1 MERCEGRRS
10 SSGRYLRDE
19 RRLRDAISPRVIAYL
34 TRNEAPIAGRACRLI
49 TDRVDAERNGG
60 WCGVGRELGKGE
72 TRVSQACKVHAVRV
86 RCVLH
91 SQRTPIKE
99 QRSCVFFRKN
109 PSRVCGGMRSIRE
122 DSREERRRRKWRRG
136 EEEKKR
142 RREVEGEEEEEEE
155 ETEARKETEAGR
167 EAEAMEKETSCR
179 EQRVEERVEEV
190 EKEGREEAMQ
200 QAEGTGGGGEGG

>member
-1 MERCEGRRS
+1 MERREGRGS
-10 SSGRYLRDE
+10 SSGRYLRDQ

-34 TRNEAPIAGRACRLI
+34 MRNEAAIAGRACRLI
-49 TDRVDAERNGG
+49 TDKVDAERNGG

-122 DSREERRRRKWRRG
+122 DSHEERRRRKRRRG
-136 EEEKKR
+136 GEEKKR
-142 RREVEGEEEEEEE
+142 RREVEGEEEEE
-155 ETEARKETEAGR
+155 TEARKEAEAGR

>member
-1 MERCEGRRS
+1 M
-10 SSGRYLRDE
+10 
-19 RRLRDAISPRVIAYL
+19 
-34 TRNEAPIAGRACRLI
+34 RNEAAIAGRACRLI

-91 SQRTPIKE
+91 SQQTPIKE

-122 DSREERRRRKWRRG
+122 DSHEERRRRKRRRG
-136 EEEKKR
+136 GEEKKR
-142 RREVEGEEEEEEE
+142 GREVEGEEEEE
-155 ETEARKETEAGR
+155 ETEARKEAEAGR